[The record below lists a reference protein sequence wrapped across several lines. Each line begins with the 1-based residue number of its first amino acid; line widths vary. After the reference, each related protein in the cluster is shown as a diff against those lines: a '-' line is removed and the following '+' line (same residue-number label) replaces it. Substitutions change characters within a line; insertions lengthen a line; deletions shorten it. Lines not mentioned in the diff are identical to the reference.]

1 MVTIATFNEPAKA
14 RQLKRRFQDS
24 GIKADVH
31 NEAPMQQF
39 GFMSKPQANA
49 KVMVEDNDFEKAQS
63 LMIEWESTDPD
74 ISAALIRCPQCN
86 SSNIEYP
93 ADDAE
98 IFDARS
104 RRRAL
109 CAENYSERILL
120 SGLPLYLDKPGR
132 AYNWTPLA
140 SVLSWKRSRTG
151 LERFRS
157 RYSGRH
163 SFANGNLSF

>member
-1 MVTIATFNEPAKA
+1 M
-14 RQLKRRFQDS
+14 QLFKYR
-24 GIKADVH
+24 V
-31 NEAPMQQF
+31 
-39 GFMSKPQANA
+39 
-49 KVMVEDNDFEKAQS
+49 
-63 LMIEWESTDPD
+63 
-74 ISAALIRCPQCN
+74 
-86 SSNIEYP
+86 P

-151 LERFRS
+151 LIRFLARYQQQTLLCERQLAIFS
-157 RYSGRH
+157 E
-163 SFANGNLSF
+163 ANNLGLSILINEQP